1 MWQDPPSHAPAL
13 ELVAHAPQWA
23 LERESRWQRRAPLR
37 GESAAEVSLETR
49 LPPLTITT
57 DSFTH
62 PLPPFRCWQDP
73 ERVLLCWPAC
83 RLHAPKRACFGG
95 IYTA

>member
-49 LPPLTITT
+49 LPPSDHYHRLL
-57 DSFTH
+57 H
-62 PLPPFRCWQDP
+62 PPAAAVSLLARPREGPSMLA
-73 ERVLLCWPAC
+73 RVPA
-83 RLHAPKRACFGG
+83 ACS
-95 IYTA
+95 